1 MRSLGQRIFAK
12 SEKVGVQ
19 GRGLQVFILEVGENN
34 YNQQIL
40 ERRSTFGKNASALFQ
55 VIFQVLE
62 LPGR

>member
-34 YNQQIL
+34 YNRFWKEVQPL
-40 ERRSTFGKNASALFQ
+40 GKMLQHFFKLF
-55 VIFQVLE
+55 F
-62 LPGR
+62 RC